1 MLITRTTKEQ
11 QKIIDEID
19 EIALERETTVPYPTG
34 FDEAILG
41 VLTNDGGVHVVYCR
55 DDILEILMRG
65 DDTMD
70 YEDALEYFN
79 YNILQQFSTPD
90 NSPIYIDYIFR
101 TNDSTDSNNMGQLLL
116 PF

>member
-1 MLITRTTKEQ
+1 
-11 QKIIDEID
+11 
-19 EIALERETTVPYPTG
+19 
-34 FDEAILG
+34 
-41 VLTNDGGVHVVYCR
+41 
-55 DDILEILMRG
+55 MRG